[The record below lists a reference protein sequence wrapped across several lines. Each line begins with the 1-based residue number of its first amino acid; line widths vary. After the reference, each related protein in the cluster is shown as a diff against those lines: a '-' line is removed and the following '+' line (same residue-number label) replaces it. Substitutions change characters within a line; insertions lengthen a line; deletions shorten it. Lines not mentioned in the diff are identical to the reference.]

1 MTTFQVGTK
10 IEHPKFGKGIVIDDS
25 DEYSYNIYFGTEHG
39 EKEISK
45 SFDGLIVIKL
55 IEKDKDS
62 VSLEQITTVLE
73 NLIAPL
79 TEPIIDCKI
88 AEKWQNGNLVLQ
100 PFDKSLQSKEIPI
113 ESFFHKIVM
122 TRDRLRVMEQKINTS
137 KISDAEKV
145 ELQQYITR
153 IYGSLTTFNV
163 MFRFKEDYFKGTGG
177 D

>member
-1 MTTFQVGTK
+1 MTAFQIGTK
-10 IEHPKFGKGIVIDDS
+10 LEHPKFGKGIVIDDS
-25 DEYSYNIYFGTEHG
+25 DEYSYNIYFGVEHG

-45 SFDGLIVIKL
+45 SFDGMIIIKL
-55 IEKDKDS
+55 IEKDKDA
-62 VSLEQITTVLE
+62 VSLDQITSILE
-73 NLIAPL
+73 KLIAPR
-79 TEPIIDCKI
+79 TEPIEDIKI
-88 AEKWQNGNLVLQ
+88 AEKWLKGNLVLQ

-122 TRDRLRVMEQKINTS
+122 TRDRLRVMEQKINIS
-137 KISDAEKV
+137 KLSDVEKV

-163 MFRFKEDYFKGTGG
+163 LFRFKEDQFKGTGG